1 MDNERETKPA
11 SPPETKPAKP
21 DEKKELRKPSFM
33 RDAPEQKAKSNGDNG
48 PPAPDFDAAA
58 KLIREDISS
67 ISTRS
72 SKLNGDKSA
81 SWKRVQ
87 DEFHVHKGAAKDAAK
102 LANMSEELQSEYL
115 RSFFGLMKPL
125 GIGIRRDLVDLA
137 EGVEGLTIP
146 IKDAPE
152 SELDDG
158 ASVATKAMRETAASD
173 KAKG

>member
-11 SPPETKPAKP
+11 GAPEKKPATPPETKA
-21 DEKKELRKPSFM
+21 
-33 RDAPEQKAKSNGDNG
+33 AGDNG

-58 KLIREDISS
+58 KIIREDIST

-87 DEFHVHKGAAKDAAK
+87 DDCHVNKAAAKDAAK
-102 LANMSEELQSEYL
+102 IANMSDELQSEYL

-125 GIGIRRDLVDLA
+125 DIAIRRDLVGLA
-137 EGVEGLTIP
+137 EGVEGLVIP
-146 IKDAPE
+146 VKDAPA
-152 SELDDG
+152 SELEG
-158 ASVATKAMRETAASD
+158 
-173 KAKG
+173 